1 MWDARGDSA
10 RLTSATSR
18 LKFDM
23 QSSLTK
29 PVKVEQ
35 KIDGEIRFLAPSFDS
50 QSDPSFLWLFLLN
63 G

>member
-18 LKFDM
+18 LKLDM
-23 QSSLTK
+23 QGTLTR

-35 KIDGEIRFLAPSFDS
+35 KIDGK
-50 QSDPSFLWLFLLN
+50 LFPCLIPLLFRYDIDDTQIEN
-63 G
+63 IN

>member
-35 KIDGEIRFLAPSFDS
+35 KIDGEL
-50 QSDPSFLWLFLLN
+50 
-63 G
+63 